1 MAKIEPLRD
10 SPEPRRRQEGDE
22 KVVLRRREADWTDQE
37 RSSYQD
43 TGFAIQ
49 RAAVDVAAAAL
60 AAHDGLTAGH
70 SDDVVTVCGAL
81 ADRLELSDRQRARLS
96 AAARLHDLGKVAV
109 SKGVLEKPGPLDST
123 EWTLIRD
130 HTVCGQ
136 RILQSVP
143 ELTDI
148 GDIVRHSHE
157 RWDGAGYPD
166 GLAGEEIP
174 LESRIVFCADA
185 FHAIRCDR
193 PYRRGRS
200 AAVALGEL
208 RRHSGTQFDP
218 TVVEALEQEAAS
230 LRRSPSARLAAMTS
244 TVRSKRLVALLLSL
258 VVSGSALAAPGSP
271 LRPGGGGSEAVAGTA
286 ADCADPCV
294 RESIGALA
302 ASQVTAAG
310 QAEDSGSGESSEDP
324 QAYPLEPAADAAGG
338 PAPVRND
345 AAHRAERG
353 ERRSTSAA
361 PASPPPA
368 RQSRPGVPTPLPTP
382 VVRRSAPAAAQP
394 PPPKAK
400 ARVPVPAE
408 PSPEPERA
416 DESPTG
422 EPPEG
427 VGTGPGEGDSE
438 PSSRRAG
445 ELPVSLPG
453 A

>member
-1 MAKIEPLRD
+1 VAKTEPLRD

-37 RSSYQD
+37 RSSYED
-43 TGFAIQ
+43 TGFAVQ

-60 AAHDGLTAGH
+60 AAHESLTAGH

-81 ADRLELSDRQRARLS
+81 ADRLELSDPQRARLL

-109 SKGVLEKPGPLDST
+109 PQGVLEKPGPLDST

-230 LRRSPSARLAAMTS
+230 LRRSPSARLAAMTT

-271 LRPGGGGSEAVAGTA
+271 LRQGDGGPEAVASTSAG
-286 ADCADPCV
+286 CADPCL

-302 ASQVTAAG
+302 ASQVAATA
-310 QAEDSGSGESSEDP
+310 QAADRGSGEASGEAPVDRLR
-324 QAYPLEPAADAAGG
+324 AAADPAGG
-338 PAPVRND
+338 SAPASND
-345 AAHRAERG
+345 AGDHAERG
-353 ERRSTSAA
+353 DRRSAPSA
-361 PASPPPA
+361 PGSPPPPH
-368 RQSRPGVPTPLPTP
+368 QSGRGGPTPLPTP
-382 VVRRSAPAAAQP
+382 VVRRSAPASAP
-394 PPPKAK
+394 PPAEP
-400 ARVPVPAE
+400 AREMARAPAPAE

-416 DESPTG
+416 DEGPSRK
-422 EPPEG
+422 PPEG
-427 VGTGPGEGDSE
+427 VGPEPGEPVEVPRVPGLD
-438 PSSRRAG
+438 PSG
-445 ELPVSLPG
+445 
-453 A
+453 